1 MLPLVYYNT
10 QLILY
15 EAVVKVIHTI
25 HWYRIEMTWYNIGM
39 AKPIVYVDHVEITYN
54 IGQENEFKANRG
66 TTLEV
71 FDQEYIILFGPS
83 GCGKSTLLYSI
94 FGVLAPSAG
103 KMYVNGESIY
113 DYAPME
119 MVLFQRKTMGI
130 MYQQFNLIPS
140 ISVLDNV
147 ALPLIFDGIG
157 PREREIRAMELCKRF
172 TVDGVVKKLPTHL
185 SGGQQQRVSAARSL
199 VNDPQILIAD
209 EPVGNLDSVT
219 AAAVMATLD
228 EINQRDKK
236 TIFLVTHDAKL
247 LPRAHRVVYMS
258 DGKVLR
264 VVPNPEKEQIVKL
277 EAGSTIIT
285 EIEQVARIYPY
296 DSPKELQAKSVINY
310 LIEELSFDQISKL
323 QKLTEDVIDGRIDY
337 PNYMQVL
344 MRSESDGGI
353 GIPVARAG
361 VMVEKL
367 RQIVEFSHNISRYR
381 RATSLD
387 GSETYI
393 RNSEYVNRI
402 AEFLTTQTA
411 ITLDPKAKSSFEDI
425 IKQRIG
431 GFIRKEEFNKQ
442 LQFKIEDGGVGLHA
456 KQAFDLT
463 RLIEKLIA
471 LGTQHI
477 GNH

>member
-1 MLPLVYYNT
+1 
-10 QLILY
+10 
-15 EAVVKVIHTI
+15 
-25 HWYRIEMTWYNIGM
+25 M
-39 AKPIVYVDHVEITYN
+39 AKPIVYIDHVEITYN
-54 IGQENEFKANRG
+54 LGQENEFKANKG

-113 DYAPME
+113 DYAPMD
-119 MVLFQRKTMGI
+119 MVYFQRKTMGI

-140 ISVLDNV
+140 ITVLDNV
-147 ALPLIFDGIG
+147 ALPLIFDGVG

-172 TVDGVVKKLPTHL
+172 TVDKVVDKLPTHL

-247 LPRAHRVVYMS
+247 LPRAHRVVYLD
-258 DGKVLR
+258 DGRVLR

-296 DSPKELQAKSVINY
+296 DSPRELQAKSLINF
-310 LIEELSFDQISKL
+310 LTEELSFDQILKL
-323 QKLTEDVIDGRIDY
+323 QKLTEQVIEGRLDY
-337 PNYMQVL
+337 PQYMQIL
-344 MRSESDGGI
+344 MRSEHDGGI

-361 VMVEKL
+361 IMVDRLKL
-367 RQIVEFSHNISRYR
+367 IIEHAHDVERYR
-381 RATSLD
+381 RATSKD
-387 GSETYI
+387 GSETYV
-393 RNSEYVNRI
+393 RNTEYVNRI
-402 AEFLTTQTA
+402 AEFLATQA
-411 ITLDPKAKSSFEDI
+411 ALALDDKAKLMFEDI

-431 GFIRKEEFNKQ
+431 GFTRKEDFLAQIQMKV
-442 LQFKIEDGGVGLHA
+442 EDGGVGMHA
-456 KQAFDLT
+456 KQAFDVT

-471 LGTQHI
+471 LGIQRTAH
-477 GNH
+477 H

>member
-1 MLPLVYYNT
+1 
-10 QLILY
+10 
-15 EAVVKVIHTI
+15 
-25 HWYRIEMTWYNIGM
+25 M
-39 AKPIVYVDHVEITYN
+39 AKPIVYIDHVEITYN
-54 IGQENEFKANRG
+54 IGQENEFKANKG

-113 DYAPME
+113 DYAPMD
-119 MVLFQRKTMGI
+119 MVYFQRKTMGI

-140 ISVLDNV
+140 INVLDNV

-172 TVDGVVKKLPTHL
+172 SVDGVVQKLPTHL

-247 LPRAHRVVYMS
+247 LPRAHRVVYLD

-264 VVPNPEKEQIVKL
+264 VVPNPEKEQIMKL

-296 DSPKELQAKSVINY
+296 DSPRELQAKSLINF
-310 LIEELSFDQISKL
+310 LTEELSFDQILKL
-323 QKLTEDVIDGRIDY
+323 QKLTEQVIEGRMDY
-337 PNYMQVL
+337 PQYMQIL
-344 MRSESDGGI
+344 MRGEHDGGI

-361 VMVEKL
+361 IMVDRLKL
-367 RQIVEFSHNISRYR
+367 IIEHAHDVERYR
-381 RATSLD
+381 RATAKED
-387 GSETYI
+387 GETYI
-393 RNSEYVNRI
+393 RNTEYVNRI
-402 AEFLTTQTA
+402 AEFLSTQNA
-411 ITLDPKAKSSFEDI
+411 LVLDDKAKVMFEDI

-431 GFIRKEEFNKQ
+431 GFTRKEDFLSQIQ
-442 LQFKIEDGGVGLHA
+442 LRPEEGGVGLHA
-456 KQAFDLT
+456 KQAFDVT

-471 LGTQHI
+471 LGIQRTA
-477 GNH
+477 NH

>member
-1 MLPLVYYNT
+1 
-10 QLILY
+10 
-15 EAVVKVIHTI
+15 
-25 HWYRIEMTWYNIGM
+25 M
-39 AKPIVYVDHVEITYN
+39 AKPIVYIDHVEITYN
-54 IGQENEFKANRG
+54 LGKENEFKANKG

-113 DYAPME
+113 DYSPMD
-119 MVLFQRKTMGI
+119 MVMFQRKTMGI

-140 ISVLDNV
+140 LTVLDNV
-147 ALPLIFDGIG
+147 AMPLIFDGVA
-157 PREREIRAMELCKRF
+157 PREREARAMELCKRF
-172 TVDGVVKKLPTHL
+172 SVDMVIHKLPTHL

-258 DGKVLR
+258 DGHVLR
-264 VVPNPEKEQIVKL
+264 VVPNPEKDQIVKL
-277 EAGSTIIT
+277 EPGSTIIT

-296 DSPKELQAKSVINY
+296 DSPRELQAKSLANY
-310 LIEELSFDQISKL
+310 LTEELTFDQITKL
-323 QKLTEDVIDGRIDY
+323 QKLTEKVIEGKIDY
-337 PNYMQVL
+337 PEYMQVL
-344 MRSESDGGI
+344 MRSELEGGI
-353 GIPVARAG
+353 GVPVARAG
-361 VMVEKL
+361 TMVEKL
-367 RQIVEFSHNISRYR
+367 RNIIDQSHNVSRYR

-402 AEFLTTQTA
+402 AEFLSTQTS
-411 ITLDPKAKSSFEDI
+411 INLSPKAKTTFEDI

-431 GFIRKEEFNKQ
+431 GFTKKEDFNSQ
-442 LQFKIEDGGVGLHA
+442 LQSPVESGGVGLSS
-456 KQAFDLT
+456 KQSFDVT
-463 RLIEKLIA
+463 RLIEKMIA
-471 LGTQHI
+471 LGTQHLA
-477 GNH
+477 HHK

>member
-1 MLPLVYYNT
+1 
-10 QLILY
+10 
-15 EAVVKVIHTI
+15 
-25 HWYRIEMTWYNIGM
+25 M

-54 IGQENEFKANRG
+54 IGKENEFKANKG

-140 ISVLDNV
+140 ITVLDNV

-157 PREREIRAMELCKRF
+157 PREREMRAMDLCKRF
-172 TVDGVVKKLPTHL
+172 TVDTVIHKLPTHL

-264 VVPNPEKEQIVKL
+264 IVPNPEKDQIVKL
-277 EAGSTIIT
+277 AAGSTIIT
-285 EIEQVARIYPY
+285 EIEQVSRIYPY
-296 DSPKELQAKSVINY
+296 DSPKELQAKSLTNY
-310 LIEELSFDQISKL
+310 LTEELTFDQITRL
-323 QKLTEDVIDGRIDY
+323 QKLTEQVIDGKMDY
-337 PNYMQVL
+337 PEYMQVL
-344 MRSESDGGI
+344 MRSEISNGI

-361 VMVEKL
+361 TMVEKL
-367 RQIVEFSHNISRYR
+367 RNIIEQSHNVSRYR

-402 AEFLTTQTA
+402 AEFLSTQTK
-411 ITLDPKAKSSFEDI
+411 IELSPKAKSSFEDI

-431 GFIRKEEFNKQ
+431 GFTKKEDFSIQLQHKEE
-442 LQFKIEDGGVGLHA
+442 EGGVGLNT
-456 KQAFDLT
+456 KQAFDVT
-463 RLIEKLIA
+463 RLTEKLIA
-471 LGTQHI
+471 LGTQHLA
-477 GNH
+477 NH